1 MVLLFVGRCPL
12 MMVLRLAPDLT
23 ARITKGGRSADYAE
37 RRNERNQVAWD
48 GLNDLGNDREQRN
61 EKMVRVGM
69 GEAKKC
75 SEFEREQV
83 MWEC

>member
-12 MMVLRLAPDLT
+12 MIVLRQALDLMV
-23 ARITKGGRSADYAE
+23 RITKGGRSADYAK
-37 RRNERNQVAWD
+37 RNERNQVDRD